1 MVSDR
6 LGAWLEMEIVGRG
19 ALLDPLVPD
28 CTDSATPYNSRSLV
42 LVSGPGRVFM
52 TRGLACRWILVDGPF
67 DRKFGV
73 RLGRTPSASQSEDL
87 CPTVESLSDKGT
99 PRSRQ
104 ATGTVPAFAEDNSS
118 PEKASPKRKIA
129 GGFSA
134 AILRGSSGIKK
145 RCWRPCKALGGHWG
159 PILKNRIILRA
170 NVQQSI
176 CETAFSCRSRKIFV
190 NF

>member
-87 CPTVESLSDKGT
+87 GPTVESLSDKGT

-104 ATGTVPAFAEDNSS
+104 ATGRV
-118 PEKASPKRKIA
+118 PKRKITD
-129 GGFSA
+129 GLSTE
-134 AILRGSSGIKK
+134 ILRGSSGIKK